1 MCESRFLE
9 KINGILQHADFQKY
23 MRQNRQAEKDRVFCH
38 HDWQH
43 ALDVARICYILCL
56 EKGIFTQ
63 SKLDGKLLCYATALL
78 HDIGRF
84 AEAADAHCDHALMSA
99 LLAQPILEELSFEQ
113 EEQMLILEAIRL
125 HRQKGQC
132 GFAGVFYEADKKSRA
147 CFFCEQREF
156 CKKKPPVTLF
166 Y

>member
-84 AEAADAHCDHALMSA
+84 AEAGGSTAVPLAVQVHHAVCDGRHVSLLVADVQRFCAE
-99 LLAQPILEELSFEQ
+99 LA
-113 EEQMLILEAIRL
+113 ARL
-125 HRQKGQC
+125 
-132 GFAGVFYEADKKSRA
+132 A
-147 CFFCEQREF
+147 
-156 CKKKPPVTLF
+156 
-166 Y
+166 